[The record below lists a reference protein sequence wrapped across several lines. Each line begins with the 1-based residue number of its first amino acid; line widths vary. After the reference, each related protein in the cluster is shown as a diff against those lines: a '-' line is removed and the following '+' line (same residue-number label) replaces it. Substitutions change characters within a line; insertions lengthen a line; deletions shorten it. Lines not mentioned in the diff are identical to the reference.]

1 MANMKEE
8 QNIISKCGKG
18 NPFKVPQGY
27 FEDFT
32 RNLMAQLSE
41 KEETATE
48 EEMLE
53 PSITLWQQ
61 IKPLLYMA
69 AMFIGMI
76 FCVRVVLGEKA
87 TDFNSTMESSIASEH
102 SLMDFEQISDE
113 ELATMVEYTMMD
125 NYTLYQYLS
134 DAE

>member
-53 PSITLWQQ
+53 PSITLWQR

-76 FCVRVVLGEKA
+76 LCVRVVLGEKA
-87 TDFNSTMESSIASEH
+87 TDFNSTMECSIASEH

>member
-53 PSITLWQQ
+53 PSITLWQR